1 MNNLFKEKDFMS
13 VDKEHL
19 IKTSIIENIGWFQ
32 ITNVNFE
39 KYKSFFLLIKD
50 CVDYFRENNIQYIK
64 QYILSTETGL
74 FKYSE
79 ITQFDEIMSTVSTPI
94 TKFIDEL
101 VNTLDIKIV

>member
-1 MNNLFKEKDFMS
+1 MNNLFKEKDFLS
-13 VDKEHL
+13 VDKEHQ
-19 IKTSIIENIGWFQ
+19 IKTSIIDNIGWFQ

-64 QYILSTETGL
+64 QYILSEESGL

-79 ITQFDEIMSTVSTPI
+79 ITQFDDLMSTVSTPI

-101 VNTLDIKIV
+101 VNTLDIKII